1 MRDRK
6 DERGSGQIR
15 VEEIGK
21 VEEMGKV
28 EEIGKARAIETR
40 DAEHTSLQ
48 QNPQPS
54 TLNPQPS
61 TLNPQPW
68 D

>member
-1 MRDRK
+1 
-6 DERGSGQIR
+6 
-15 VEEIGK
+15 
-21 VEEMGKV
+21 MGKV

-61 TLNPQPW
+61 TLNPGINEIPAHITAAAPL
-68 D
+68 